1 MRVTRV
7 SRARPKNEKDF
18 LQRHIRDKY
27 TKRAL
32 EDDYRSRAA
41 YKLLEIDKK
50 HKVLTPGSA
59 VVDLGCFPGGWSQ
72 IAARRVRF
80 GAGLEEINPLPR
92 FA

>member
-72 IAARRVRF
+72 IAARRIRAVARAHTEPF
-80 GAGLEEINPLPR
+80 
-92 FA
+92 